1 MAEEQTF
8 LTLCLRIPNLG
19 TILFFL
25 VFVIM
30 IPIYL
35 IQQKSTDA
43 FKYYFPFLVML
54 AIGLTESGKPHMFK
68 ELYPLQPTTLNGYIS
83 GSIIATLAVGAL
95 LYQAITMS
103 MHFKSVEL
111 GIAVGIITFGITFS
125 MANKVLPYAIREGD
139 RLAEDIGNSIGIDYP
154 GNWHRYFIT
163 VLFII
168 LLIVLEYFLI
178 TTVADQILSGD
189 TLKSFNNGMN
199 RNINNMNMNMNNN
212 KNYLNN
218 NKNNMG
224 IPTNNMVNNN
234 NNKNNMVNNVN
245 NMNNNKNN
253 IN

>member
-125 MANKVLPYAIREGD
+125 IANKVLPYAIREGD

-178 TTVADQILSGD
+178 TTVADQILSGGED
-189 TLKSFNNGMN
+189 TKKVIKLIINHNDENDLIDHVEGVEVWEKLEYSFTVKQFLQH
-199 RNINNMNMNMNNN
+199 IN
-212 KNYLNN
+212 Y
-218 NKNNMG
+218 
-224 IPTNNMVNNN
+224 IP
-234 NNKNNMVNNVN
+234 KDW
-245 NMNNNKNN
+245 K
-253 IN
+253 